1 MRKNETHYLSW
12 DKPLE
17 LQGGNPIWKDK
28 RVMVPP
34 SSTSFPLGQVV
45 ITVGVQTWLREKD
58 SKQRFANTIFDCLNK
73 HSLGDWGESLDKEQN
88 DIALRTG
95 RDSMISVWTVGKE
108 KVWIW
113 TEHDRSATTI
123 LFPDER

>member
-1 MRKNETHYLSW
+1 MSKNETHYLSW

-17 LQGGNPIWKDK
+17 LLVLSQA
-28 RVMVPP
+28 
-34 SSTSFPLGQVV
+34 STSFPLGQVV

-95 RDSMISVWTVGKE
+95 RDSMLSVWTVGKE

>member
-1 MRKNETHYLSW
+1 MSKNETHYLSW

-17 LQGGNPIWKDK
+17 LQVGNPIWKDK
-28 RVMVPP
+28 R
-34 SSTSFPLGQVV
+34 FPLGQVV

-58 SKQRFANTIFDCLNK
+58 SRQRFANTIFDCLNK

-95 RDSMISVWTVGKE
+95 RDSMLSVWTVGKE

>member
-1 MRKNETHYLSW
+1 MSKNETHYLSW

-17 LQGGNPIWKDK
+17 LQVGNPIWKDK

-95 RDSMISVWTVGKE
+95 RDG
-108 KVWIW
+108 
-113 TEHDRSATTI
+113 A
-123 LFPDER
+123 

>member
-1 MRKNETHYLSW
+1 MSKDAINAGNETHYLSW

-17 LQGGNPIWKDK
+17 LQ
-28 RVMVPP
+28 VL
-34 SSTSFPLGQVV
+34 SQASTSFPLGQVV

-95 RDSMISVWTVGKE
+95 RDSMLSVWTVGKE